1 MLAKS
6 NYRSAGF
13 TLLELMM
20 VLVLLGIASSLV
32 IGRFFSADAS
42 ISHTAIYLKDS
53 LKYMQE
59 QAIQQ
64 ETLFGLVVTKTGW
77 QPVKYCGDSATGNH
91 KWCKAGS
98 FFSLPGSA
106 LFALDV
112 ERQTITLPEQIVT
125 GQTPQLW
132 FLPDGEA
139 TLFRLC
145 IARRNCGQ
153 CLNGGGFMSF
163 DSGEEICEKE

>member
-1 MLAKS
+1 MLPKS
-6 NYRSAGF
+6 NYRYAGF

-20 VLVLLGIASSLV
+20 VLVLLGTASSLV
-32 IGRFFSADAS
+32 IGRFFSADSS
-42 ISHTAIYLKDS
+42 ISHTATYLKSS

-64 ETLFGLVVTKTGW
+64 ETLFGLIVTKTGW
-77 QPVKYCGDSATGNH
+77 QPVKYCGDSAAGNN

-98 FFSLPGSA
+98 FFSLPESA
-106 LFALDV
+106 LFSLDV
-112 ERQTITLPEQIVT
+112 EQQDITLHQQIVT
-125 GQTPQLW
+125 GQAPQLW
-132 FLPDGEA
+132 FLPDGET

-153 CLNGGGFMSF
+153 CLNGGDFMSF
-163 DSGEEICEKE
+163 ESGEEICEKE